1 MLHFETSYLNTK
13 DSFIHVQRF
22 KNDHIPY
29 MYVHTTDSSLR
40 HFLTPIWR
48 YSYLVFDTLAL
59 ALDAGQ
65 VNTVC
70 GGTHH

>member
-1 MLHFETSYLNTK
+1 
-13 DSFIHVQRF
+13 
-22 KNDHIPY
+22 

-48 YSYLVFDTLAL
+48 YSYLMFDTLAL

>member
-1 MLHFETSYLNTK
+1 MFRDLKMTK
-13 DSFIHVQRF
+13 CQ
-22 KNDHIPY
+22 Y
-29 MYVHTTDSSLR
+29 MYVHTTESSLR
-40 HFLTPIWR
+40 HFLTPILR
-48 YSYLVFDTLAL
+48 YSYLMFDTLAL